1 VSGATTSTAT
11 LVRKL
16 HEIGVVRLGDF
27 VLKDGSH
34 SPIYIDLRVLAGH
47 PAVLRLV
54 SDAML
59 ARAKD
64 LRFDCI
70 AGIPYAGLPLAVA
83 MCLAGDIPLVY
94 PRKEVK
100 EYGTRKRVEGVFAP
114 GARALVVDDV
124 ITTGGAKIEALAPLR
139 DAGLEVED
147 ILVVVD
153 RQQAGAEVLADSGL
167 RLHSVL
173 TLSDILDQL
182 EADGALAAEDA
193 ARARSLIVGP
203 AC

>member
-1 VSGATTSTAT
+1 MAASTAE
-11 LVRKL
+11 LVREL
-16 HEIGVVRLGDF
+16 HRIGVVRIGDF

-47 PAVLRLV
+47 PDVLRIV
-54 SDAML
+54 GDAML
-59 ARAKD
+59 EKAKS

-83 MCLAGDIPLVY
+83 MCLAGNVPLVY
-94 PRKEVK
+94 PRKEAK
-100 EYGTRKRVEGVFAP
+100 TYGTKKRVEGIFEP

-139 DAGLEVED
+139 EAGLRVED

-153 RQQAGAEVLADSGL
+153 RQQSGREVLADSGL
-167 RLHSVL
+167 HLHSLV
-173 TLSDILDQL
+173 TLSEILDQL
-182 EADGALAAEDA
+182 EANGALAPAEA
-193 ARARSLIVGP
+193 ERARSVI
-203 AC
+203 ASR

>member
-1 VSGATTSTAT
+1 MKPDVSTAT
-11 LVRKL
+11 IVRRL

-34 SPIYIDLRVLAGH
+34 SPIYIDLRILAGH
-47 PAVLRLV
+47 PGVLRLV
-54 SDAML
+54 AEAML
-59 ARAKD
+59 EKARG
-64 LRFDCI
+64 LHFDCV

-83 MCLAGDIPLVY
+83 MCLAGDLPLVY

-100 EYGTRKRVEGVFAP
+100 AYGTRKRVEGVFAE
-114 GARALVVDDV
+114 GDRALVVDDV

-139 DAGLEVED
+139 EAGLVVED

-167 RLHSVL
+167 RLHSVV
-173 TLSDILDQL
+173 TLGEILDQL
-182 EADGALAAEDA
+182 EADGALSGDDA
-193 ARARSLIVGP
+193 ARARSLIVARPG
-203 AC
+203 

>member
-1 VSGATTSTAT
+1 MSDSVTTTI
-11 LVRKL
+11 VRKL

-34 SPIYIDLRVLAGH
+34 SPIYIDLRVLAGY

-54 SDAML
+54 SEAML
-59 ARAKD
+59 EKAKG

-94 PRKEVK
+94 PRKEIK
-100 EYGTRKRVEGVFAP
+100 EYGTRKRVEGVFAQ

-167 RLHSVL
+167 RLHSLV

-182 EADGALAAEDA
+182 EADGALAADDA
-193 ARARSLIVGP
+193 ARARSLITARP
-203 AC
+203 Q

>member
-1 VSGATTSTAT
+1 MAASTAE
-11 LVRKL
+11 LVREL
-16 HEIGVVRLGDF
+16 HRIGVVRIGDF

-47 PAVLRLV
+47 PDVLRLV
-54 SDAML
+54 GDAML
-59 ARAKD
+59 EKAKA

-83 MCLAGDIPLVY
+83 MCLAGSVPLVY
-94 PRKEVK
+94 PRKEAK
-100 EYGTRKRVEGVFAP
+100 TYGTKKRVEGIFEP

-139 DAGLEVED
+139 EAGLQVED

-153 RQQAGAEVLADSGL
+153 RQQSGREVLADSGL
-167 RLHSVL
+167 HLHSLV
-173 TLSDILDQL
+173 TLSEILDQL
-182 EADGALAAEDA
+182 EADGALAPAEA
-193 ARARSLIVGP
+193 ERARSVI
-203 AC
+203 ASR

>member
-1 VSGATTSTAT
+1 MATSRAG
-11 LVRKL
+11 LIRHL
-16 HEIGVVRLGDF
+16 REIGVVQLGDF

-47 PAVLRLV
+47 PRVLRLV
-54 SDAML
+54 AEAML
-59 ARAKD
+59 EKAAG
-64 LRFDCI
+64 LQFDCI

-83 MCLAGDIPLVY
+83 MCVAGDVPLVY
-94 PRKEVK
+94 PRKEAK
-100 EYGTRKRVEGVFAP
+100 TYGTKKRVEGVFVA

-139 DAGLEVED
+139 EAGLEVED

-167 RLHSVL
+167 RLHSL
-173 TLSDILDQL
+173 MTLADILDQL
-182 EADGALAAEDA
+182 ESDGALAADEA
-193 ARARSLIVGP
+193 ARARSVITGAP
-203 AC
+203 R